1 MPRYGFTL
9 AGLLA
14 LFVPG
19 HLLPGPAAPPRP
31 RIENLNKLP
40 LAFER
45 NQGQTS
51 SQVKFLAHGQGYT
64 LFLTSGEA
72 VLALHKASA
81 KSGVLRMKLL
91 GADPASDVSGLDE
104 MPAKSN
110 YFIGNDAKKWHTN
123 VPMYAKVKY
132 KSVYSGID
140 LVYYG
145 NQRQLE
151 YDFVVASGADPRRI
165 QLGVRGARKISRSED
180 GDLVLAMDAGEI
192 RWHKPVVYQ
201 EKGGARQEVA
211 AHYAIKGKNRVAF
224 EVADYD
230 LRRPLFIDP
239 LIYST
244 YLGGSGTDEGFGVAV
259 DSSGNAYVTGWTG
272 STNFPTMNPL
282 QPANAGNGDAFVA
295 KLSPAG
301 SALVYSTYLGGSG
314 FELGQGIAVDTSGNA
329 YVTGYTTSTDFP
341 TMNPLQ
347 PANGGGADAFVA
359 KLNPT
364 GSALVYSTYLGGSG
378 DDYGSGI
385 AVDNSGNVYVTGNT
399 DSTNFPTMNP
409 FQPDLAG
416 DTNVFVAKL
425 NPTGSAL
432 VYSTYLGGSGTDYGN
447 GIAVDSSGNAYV
459 TGTTESTNFPTMN
472 PLQPANATTNG
483 QNAFVAKLDSTGSAL
498 IYSTY
503 LGGSSGDEGLAI
515 AADTWGNAYITGY
528 TGPGFPTMNPLQPAF
543 GGGKFGTDAF
553 VTKLNPTGS
562 ALVYSTY
569 LGGSEN
575 DVGDGIAVDSA
586 GNAYVTGYTQSTD
599 FPTVNPLQPANGGG
613 YSDAFVA
620 ELNSTGSALVYSTYL
635 GGTGEDIGWGIAV
648 DGSGNGYVT
657 GITTSTDFP
666 TMNPLQPTYGGSTD
680 AFVVKIIIEP
690 SLAPPDLNFGNQT
703 VGIASASQGSTLN
716 ATSAA
721 LTVASIDVTGSN
733 SSDFVQTNN
742 CGTSLPVGGSCNITV
757 TFTPSSTGTRT
768 AAVSITDSDPTSP
781 QTLPLSGTGVLPAV
795 TFAPPTGLTFPN
807 QTINTTSPAQNV
819 TLTNTGL
826 GILTVGSIAASGPF
840 AQTNTCGAT
849 VNPGASCTLSVTFT
863 PNAIGTLTG
872 SISVTD
878 NAPGSPQ
885 ALPLSGVGVS
895 PAVTF
900 SPTSLTFPDQTIFMT
915 SAAKN
920 VTLTNTGLGTLTVG
934 SIAASG
940 PFAQTNTCSATVNP
954 GASCTISMTF
964 KPKVKGTLTGSVS
977 VGDNAAGSPQTLP
990 LTGTGTYMKF
1000 SPASW
1005 AFGTQPVGTHSLP
1018 KKIALTN
1025 KGSAT
1030 ANIAKISITGADAGD
1045 FAQTNTCGQTLA
1057 SGASCFVTV
1066 TFTPTAKGNRTAH
1079 VSVVDNGGGSPQT
1092 AVLSG
1097 AGT

>member
-1 MPRYGFTL
+1 M
-9 AGLLA
+9 
-14 LFVPG
+14 
-19 HLLPGPAAPPRP
+19 
-31 RIENLNKLP
+31 
-40 LAFER
+40 
-45 NQGQTS
+45 
-51 SQVKFLAHGQGYT
+51 
-64 LFLTSGEA
+64 
-72 VLALHKASA
+72 LALHKASA

-91 GADPASDVSGLDE
+91 GANPAPGVSGLDE

-151 YDFVVASGADPRRI
+151 YDFVVAPGGDPRRI
-165 QLGVRGARKISRSED
+165 QLGIRGAKKISRSED
-180 GDLVLAMDAGEI
+180 GDLVLAMNEGEI
-192 RWHKPVVYQ
+192 RWHQPVVYQ
-201 EKGGARQEVA
+201 EKDGTRQEIA
-211 AHYAIKGKNRVAF
+211 AHYAIKGKNRVGF
-224 EVADYD
+224 EVAGYD
-230 LRRPLFIDP
+230 LRKPLFIDP

-244 YLGGSGTDEGFGVAV
+244 YLGGSGDDWGSGIAV
-259 DSSGNAYVTGWTG
+259 DSSG
-272 STNFPTMNPL
+272 S
-282 QPANAGNGDAFVA
+282 
-295 KLSPAG
+295 
-301 SALVYSTYLGGSG
+301 
-314 FELGQGIAVDTSGNA
+314 A
-329 YVTGYTTSTDFP
+329 YVTGYTDSTNFP
-341 TMNPLQ
+341 TTNPLQ
-347 PANGGGADAFVA
+347 PVYGGDYDAFVA

-378 DDYGSGI
+378 LDQGNGI
-385 AVDNSGNVYVTGNT
+385 AVDSSGNAYVTGYTIST
-399 DSTNFPTMNP
+399 DFPTMNP
-409 FQPDLAG
+409 FQPIYGGNEDA
-416 DTNVFVAKL
+416 FVAKL

-432 VYSTYLGGSGTDYGN
+432 VYSTYLGGSGLDQGN

-459 TGTTESTNFPTMN
+459 TGYTGSTDFPTMT
-472 PLQPANATTNG
+472 PLQPANSSG
-483 QNAFVAKLDSTGSAL
+483 GDYDAFVA
-498 IYSTY
+498 
-503 LGGSSGDEGLAI
+503 
-515 AADTWGNAYITGY
+515 
-528 TGPGFPTMNPLQPAF
+528 
-543 GGGKFGTDAF
+543 
-553 VTKLNPTGS
+553 KLNPTGS

-569 LGGSEN
+569 LGGSGW
-575 DVGDGIAVDSA
+575 DFGQGIAVDSSGNA
-586 GNAYVTGYTQSTD
+586 YVTGTTQSTDFPTKNPLQQANGAGDGQNAFVAKLNTTGSALVYSTYLGGSAGDEGLGIAVDSSANAYVTGYTGPDFPTMNPLQPAFGGGTYGTDAFVTKLNPTGSGLIYSTYLGGGENDVGSAIAVDSSGNAYVTGYTQSTD
-599 FPTVNPLQPANGGG
+599 FPTVNPSQPANGGG

-620 ELNSTGSALVYSTYL
+620 KLNPTGSALVYSTYL
-635 GGTGEDIGWGIAV
+635 GGSGEELGHGIAA
-648 DGSGNGYVT
+648 DGPGNAYVT
-657 GITTSTDFP
+657 GYTDSTDFP
-666 TMNPLQPTYGGSTD
+666 TANPLQPAEGDGGCCGD
-680 AFVVKIIIEP
+680 AFVAKIANGP
-690 SLAPPDLNFGNQT
+690 ALAPLSLNFGNQA
-703 VGIASASQGSTLN
+703 VGATSSPQGSTLSS
-716 ATSAA
+716 ASDAA
-721 LTVASIDVTGSN
+721 LAITSINITGPN
-733 SSDFVQTNN
+733 SYDFYETNN
-742 CGTSLPVGGSCNITV
+742 CGTSIPAGSSCNITV
-757 TFTPSSTGTRT
+757 TFAPSATGTRI
-768 AAVSITDSDPTSP
+768 AAVSITDNDPSSP
-781 QTLPLSGTGVLPAV
+781 QTLSLTGVGISPAA
-795 TFAPPTGLTFPN
+795 TFSPTSLTFPS
-807 QTINTTSPAQNV
+807 QTVNTTSPAMST
-819 TLTNTGL
+819 TLANTGL
-826 GILTVGSIAASGPF
+826 GVLTVASITVTGRF

-849 VNPGASCTLSVTFT
+849 VNPGASCTINVTFT
-863 PNAIGTLTG
+863 PNTTGTLTG
-872 SISVTD
+872 SLSVSD

-885 ALPLSGVGVS
+885 TLPLSGVGVS

-900 SPTSLTFPDQTIFMT
+900 SPTSLTFPDQTIFTT

>member
-1 MPRYGFTL
+1 
-9 AGLLA
+9 
-14 LFVPG
+14 
-19 HLLPGPAAPPRP
+19 
-31 RIENLNKLP
+31 
-40 LAFER
+40 
-45 NQGQTS
+45 
-51 SQVKFLAHGQGYT
+51 
-64 LFLTSGEA
+64 
-72 VLALHKASA
+72 
-81 KSGVLRMKLL
+81 MKLL
-91 GADPASDVSGLDE
+91 GANPASDVSGVDE
-104 MPAKSN
+104 MPGKSN

-151 YDFVVASGADPRRI
+151 YDFVVAPGADPRRI
-165 QLGVRGARKISRSED
+165 QLGVRGARKISRIED

-192 RWHKPVVYQ
+192 RWHKPVAYQ
-201 EKGGARQEVA
+201 EKGGARQEIAVR
-211 AHYAIKGKNRVAF
+211 YAINGKNRVGF
-224 EVADYD
+224 QVADYD

-244 YLGGSGTDEGFGVAV
+244 YLGGSGGDQCTGIAVDNLGNAYVTGNTASTDFPTKNPLQPSYNGGADAFVAKLNPSGSALVYSTYLGGSGGDGGYGIAVDSSGNAYITGQTSSTNFPTMSPLQPSIGGGYYDAFVAKLNATGSALVYSTYLGGSGADWGYSVAV
-259 DSSGNAYVTGWTG
+259 DSSGNAYVTGYTGSANFPTMNPLQPASGSNGVNGDAFLAKFDSTGSALVYSTYLGGSGFDEGLAVAADNFGNAYVTGLSDSTDFPTMNPLQPTCGGNGCAFVAKLNPTGSALLYSTYLGGSGGDAGQGIAVDSLGNAYVTGWTA

-282 QPANAGNGDAFVA
+282 QPANAGGGADAFVT
-295 KLSPAG
+295 KLNPAG

-314 FELGQGIAVDTSGNA
+314 TDFAVGIAVDSVGNA
-329 YVTGYTTSTDFP
+329 YVTGFTASTNFP
-341 TMNPLQ
+341 TMSPLQ
-347 PANGGGADAFVA
+347 PSFGGGYYDAFVA
-359 KLNPT
+359 KLNAT
-364 GSALVYSTYLGGSG
+364 GSALVYSTYLGGSL
-378 DDYGSGI
+378 DDNG
-385 AVDNSGNVYVTGNT
+385 TG
-399 DSTNFPTMNP
+399 
-409 FQPDLAG
+409 
-416 DTNVFVAKL
+416 V
-425 NPTGSAL
+425 
-432 VYSTYLGGSGTDYGN
+432 
-447 GIAVDSSGNAYV
+447 AVDSSGNAYV
-459 TGTTESTNFPTMN
+459 TG
-472 PLQPANATTNG
+472 
-483 QNAFVAKLDSTGSAL
+483 
-498 IYSTY
+498 
-503 LGGSSGDEGLAI
+503 
-515 AADTWGNAYITGY
+515 Y
-528 TGPGFPTMNPLQPAF
+528 TL
-543 GGGKFGTDAF
+543 
-553 VTKLNPTGS
+553 
-562 ALVYSTY
+562 
-569 LGGSEN
+569 
-575 DVGDGIAVDSA
+575 
-586 GNAYVTGYTQSTD
+586 
-599 FPTVNPLQPANGGG
+599 
-613 YSDAFVA
+613 
-620 ELNSTGSALVYSTYL
+620 
-635 GGTGEDIGWGIAV
+635 
-648 DGSGNGYVT
+648 
-657 GITTSTDFP
+657 STDFP
-666 TMNPLQPTYGGSTD
+666 TMNPLQPTNADGGRYV
-680 AFVVKIIIEP
+680 AFVAKIANGP
-690 SLAPPDLNFGNQT
+690 ALAPLNLSFGNQI
-703 VGIASASQGSTLN
+703 VGITSAPQGSTLTN
-716 ATSAA
+716 TSDAT
-721 LTVASIDVTGSN
+721 LTITSINVTGPN
-733 SSDFVQTNN
+733 SSDFAVTNN
-742 CGTSLPVGGSCNITV
+742 CGTSVPVSGNCKITV
-757 TFTPSSTGTRT
+757 TFTPSATGTRT
-768 AAVSITDSDPTSP
+768 DAVSITDDSPSSP
-781 QTLPLSGTGVLPAV
+781 QTLPLTGTGVSPAA
-795 TFAPPTGLTFPN
+795 TRRPNGLTFPS
-807 QTINTTSPAQNV
+807 QMINTTSPAMNAA
-819 TLTNTGL
+819 LTNTGL
-826 GILTVGSIAASGPF
+826 GILTVASFTVTGPF

-863 PNAIGTLTG
+863 PNTTGTLIG
-872 SISVTD
+872 SISVSD

-915 SAAKN
+915 STAKN